1 MKEIF
6 RSIGLSYKNAP
17 VELREQVALSEEE
30 IRTMLQFTK
39 EHQITNDLLIVS
51 TCNRTEFH
59 YYTAENKN
67 TDFIK
72 LLLHAKGIAYTPEI
86 EQQFETRSGDEAV
99 HYLFRVSLGLEAQV
113 LGDMQ
118 IVNQVKKAYQWSA
131 DADMAGPFL
140 HRLMHA
146 IFYTNKRTVQETAFR
161 DGAASISY
169 AAAELIEELT
179 LSIKEPSILIVGMG
193 EIGADLAR
201 NLEKLET
208 EHVCLVNRTYET
220 AEKLALE
227 CGHKALPMEQLTEAI
242 KEAHVVV
249 SAVAAP
255 QPIISKAL
263 LQDLGGIDTFKF
275 FIDLSVPRSIAP
287 DVQDI
292 PGAFVYNID
301 QIKDK
306 VSEVQQK
313 RLEAIPEVERIVL
326 EALEEFKDWSRDM
339 EVSPTIHKIKDALE
353 SIRQEELA
361 KYLKSANE
369 KEAEIIEKVTK
380 SLMQKIIKL
389 PVLQLKAACRRGD
402 AENLVEVLNDLFDLE
417 KEENKA

>member
-227 CGHKALPMEQLTEAI
+227 CGHKALPIEQLTEAI

-417 KEENKA
+417 KEENKV

>member
-17 VELREQVALSEEE
+17 VELREQVALSENE
-30 IRTMLQFTK
+30 IRSMLQFAK

-59 YYTAENKN
+59 YLADENKSS
-67 TDFIK
+67 DFVK
-72 LLLHAKGIAYTPEI
+72 LLLQAKGIAYTPGM
-86 EQQFETRSGDEAV
+86 EQQFENREGDEAV

-131 DADMAGPFL
+131 DADMAGPYL

-208 EHVCLVNRTYET
+208 DNVCLINRTFET
-220 AEKLALE
+220 AQKLALE
-227 CGHKALPMEQLTEAI
+227 CGHKVLPIEQLAEAI
-242 KEAHVVV
+242 KDSHVVV
-249 SAVAAP
+249 SAVASP
-255 QPIISKAL
+255 QPLITKELIAS
-263 LQDLGGIDTFKF
+263 LGGIDTFKF
-275 FIDLSVPRSIAP
+275 FIDLSVPRSISP
-287 DVQDI
+287 DIQDI

-306 VSEVQQK
+306 VSEVQQR

-361 KYLKSANE
+361 RYLKSANE
-369 KEAEIIEKVTK
+369 KEAEIIDKVTK

-417 KEENKA
+417 KEEHKA